1 MNSAGGGNRFK
12 AYVSTENRN
21 TAPISGTM
29 GANGGKS
36 WNRRTTTAKS
46 ERKVKMEI
54 NEEAMREQ
62 IKQAADKLRS
72 RMKMTITTVDGG
84 KVSHIESNVPPLVYV
99 PVLMSIVTQ
108 ELVKMIN
115 SGKADADDVKRLI
128 TEMWEQTEKRVE

>member
-1 MNSAGGGNRFK
+1 
-12 AYVSTENRN
+12 
-21 TAPISGTM
+21 
-29 GANGGKS
+29 
-36 WNRRTTTAKS
+36 
-46 ERKVKMEI
+46 MEI

-72 RMKMTITTVDGG
+72 RMKMTITAVDGG

-115 SGKADADDVKRLI
+115 SGKADADDIKQLI
-128 TEMWEQTEKRVE
+128 MEMWEQTEKRVE